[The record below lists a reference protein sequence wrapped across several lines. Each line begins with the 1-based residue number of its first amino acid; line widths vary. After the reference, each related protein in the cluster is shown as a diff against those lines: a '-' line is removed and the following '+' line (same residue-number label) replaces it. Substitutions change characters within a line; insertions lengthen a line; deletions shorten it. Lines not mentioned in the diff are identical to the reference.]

1 MLEKLVDSFVD
12 YCSRDETRSKLEAK
26 FLKPAVGYLSER
38 FQWIVYVLQA
48 VAVVLVI
55 QTIILFVLLIRD
67 LTGRA
72 SALHAAAATAVF

>member
-1 MLEKLVDSFVD
+1 MLERLVDSFLD
-12 YCSRDETRSKLEAK
+12 YCSRDETRSKLEAR

-67 LTGRA
+67 LSAAGRA
-72 SALHAAAATAVF
+72 LPATAPAF

>member
-1 MLEKLVDSFVD
+1 MLDKLVDSFVD
-12 YCSRDETRSKLEAK
+12 YVSRDETRTKLETK
-26 FLKPAVGYLSER
+26 FLKPAVEYLSER

-67 LTGRA
+67 LSGRA
-72 SALHAAAATAVF
+72 SHVTAVEF